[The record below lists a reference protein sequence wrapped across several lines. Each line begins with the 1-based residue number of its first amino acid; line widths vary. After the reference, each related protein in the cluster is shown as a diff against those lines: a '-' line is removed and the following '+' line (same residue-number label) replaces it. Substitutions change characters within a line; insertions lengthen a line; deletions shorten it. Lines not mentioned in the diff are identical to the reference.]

1 MNRKLKK
8 IIRETYNE
16 IPEHK
21 FSFIEQLKSNP
32 AWKKLHPFANF
43 SVISPSV
50 LIFSTVAVAGAST
63 ALIAHNSKRTE
74 PEPPVIPD
82 IPPIVTATST
92 AFRTELTSATSTIIS
107 EVQSSTSA
115 TSSIS
120 FATSAVTSSTVS
132 AVTSSTS
139 ANTTVYFPPTQPVTE
154 PPTVPETT
162 TSCYNV
168 HLLRHDYT
176 ITELADSDGTLLYG
190 YPDTDIARQLFS
202 GFGDD
207 YISSSIGFNQPPVI
221 EGEITSVEYTS
232 RDGLPVTVWNVL
244 VSEVF
249 DFREVINIGDTVQ
262 IATYG
267 GYMDV
272 SEYISLN
279 PDTTLFADWTDEQ
292 INSTIIYEDG
302 GNEVQAQ
309 TGESYLFVL
318 SPDKEDFGGN
328 SMYTMLAYNDIFR
341 FYRKGDEYFC
351 CNSAHNSSITYE
363 SLREITDDRYYF
375 TDGERT
381 LMIKDNSELMMG
393 VQDYYSVDK
402 DGRIT
407 YLDTTGTDDGFFP
420 FRNEKDYTIKWTDT
434 GVEITYRFDSYK
446 DIFKTITLNY
456 PK

>member
-8 IIRETYNE
+8 LIRETYND

-50 LIFSTVAVAGAST
+50 LIFSTAVVAGVST
-63 ALIAHNSKRTE
+63 ALIAHNSERTE

-82 IPPIVTATST
+82 IPPITVTST
-92 AFRTELTSATSTIIS
+92 AFRSEPASTATTVS
-107 EVQSSTSA
+107 EVRSLTPATSA
-115 TSSIS
+115 TSSAVS
-120 FATSAVTSSTVS
+120 VTSSAILSTVT
-132 AVTSSTS
+132 A
-139 ANTTVYFPPTQPVTE
+139 YFPPETLPVTE

-162 TSCYNV
+162 TSCYKT

-190 YPDTDIARQLFS
+190 YPSTDIARQLFS

-207 YISSSIGFNQPPVI
+207 YISSSIGFSQPPVI

-232 RDGLPVTVWNVL
+232 RNGLPVTVWNVL

-309 TGESYLFVL
+309 AGESYLFVL

-341 FYRKGDEYFC
+341 FYRTGDEYFC
-351 CNSAHNSSITYE
+351 CNSAQNSSITYE

-381 LMIKDNSELMMG
+381 LMIKDNSELLSG

-407 YLDTTGTDDGFFP
+407 HLGTTGTDDGFFP
-420 FRNEKDYTIKWTDT
+420 FRSEEDYSINWTDT
-434 GVEITYRFDSYK
+434 GVEVTYRFDSIS
-446 DIFKTITLNY
+446 DIFRTVTLDY

>member
-1 MNRKLKK
+1 MNKLKRLLK
-8 IIRETYNE
+8 ETYNE

-50 LIFSTVAVAGAST
+50 LIVSTVAIVGTST
-63 ALIAHNSKRTE
+63 ALIAHNSHHKE

-82 IPPIVTATST
+82 IPPIVTVVTTEIRTVQTLSASST
-92 AFRTELTSATSTIIS
+92 A
-107 EVQSSTSA
+107 
-115 TSSIS
+115 
-120 FATSAVTSSTVS
+120 VTASPQTTVS
-132 AVTSSTS
+132 KQS
-139 ANTTVYFPPTQPVTE
+139 TTVTTTTTYSTTILTTEQPDIPQTIQTVT
-154 PPTVPETT
+154 PETT
-162 TSCYNV
+162 TVPERTTTCYNI

-176 ITELADSDGTLLYG
+176 ITEMADGDDTLLYG
-190 YPDTDIARQLFS
+190 YPETDIARKLFS
-202 GFGDD
+202 GFGND
-207 YISSSIGFNQPPVI
+207 YIGSSIEFTQSPVI
-221 EGEITSVEYTS
+221 EGEITSIEYIS

-267 GYMDV
+267 GYMNV

-279 PDTTLFADWTDEQ
+279 PDTTLFAGLTDEQ
-292 INSTIIYEDG
+292 INSSILYEDG
-302 GNEVQAQ
+302 GNELQANV
-309 TGESYLFVL
+309 GDSYLFVL
-318 SPDKEDFGGN
+318 NTNKEDFGGT

-341 FYRKGDEYFC
+341 FYRVGDEYFC
-351 CNSAHNSSITYE
+351 CNSAQNSSITYE
-363 SLREITDDRYYF
+363 HLREVTNDRYYF
-375 TDGERT
+375 TNGNRT
-381 LMIKDNSELMMG
+381 LMIKDNAELLSG
-393 VQDYYSVDK
+393 VQDYYSVDL

-420 FRNEKDYTIKWTDT
+420 FRNEEDYTITWTDT
-434 GVEITYRFDSYK
+434 GVEIAYRSGSHKENFE
-446 DIFKTITLNY
+446 TIILDY